1 MGEMVTSVELENTTD
16 RDIASEGLRDR
27 STIRRTTV
35 EGVVDTGLAER
46 KRWTDE
52 AVKALREAGFDG
64 MQAGSRHRS
73 EPQRG
78 SEIGGVVHVLTS
90 RRNSTTCFG
99 TPCAAVVRVGRK
111 RALNPS
117 GRRCAEHGVA

>member
-1 MGEMVTSVELENTTD
+1 MVASVELENTTD

-52 AVKALREAGFDG
+52 VPACSILVMSWPQIQMEAARLAASVPKQTGFG
-64 MQAGSRHRS
+64 F
-73 EPQRG
+73 P
-78 SEIGGVVHVLTS
+78 GGEAS
-90 RRNSTTCFG
+90 
-99 TPCAAVVRVGRK
+99 
-111 RALNPS
+111 
-117 GRRCAEHGVA
+117 